1 MIRNYLKT
9 AIRSLLKSKGF
20 TIVNIAGLTIGMIGC
35 LCIGLFVW
43 DEMQFDRDVPAG
55 EKIYRLYSEWPE
67 ETGTSFVTPVPPAFA
82 TFLQHSYGEVD
93 TTVRILMA
101 PDKHL
106 VEFRNVRL
114 YEEKALYVEPAFLSF
129 FGLRLVSGHPASALS
144 GPDRIVISQQM
155 AQRFF
160 GSADPVGKIILVDKS
175 PFTVRG
181 VLAPLSPHFHLQ
193 FSYLMPLASAGIPQE
208 RMEKWTWNQ
217 FCTYIRLKA
226 GGDNKKLEAKF
237 QQYVARNIVPTLTSG
252 SHSIPHLQR
261 LRDIHL
267 KSSGFVYDNAV
278 RGNIMY
284 VKALSLIALFVL
296 VIAGF
301 NFVNLATARSFK
313 RAKEIGVRK
322 VIGAGRKQLILQ
334 FLSETV
340 LLAMAGLILSLA
352 VTMSIIPTLNR
363 FTGKA
368 IQFNPLTDPLL
379 LAGLLMAGILVGLLA
394 GLYPAFVLSGFQ
406 PIKTLKGMRLLSGP
420 AGGGLLRKSLVVLQF
435 TLSVILIVSTFVVFR
450 QTRYLD
456 NKELGFRK
464 DQVLAFPVQDSLQT
478 NTALLE
484 SFKNELRNIPGVQS
498 VTSGYGLPGDRFAG
512 DGVILGNETT
522 EHPVNLFVG
531 DHDYIKTLGLNII
544 AGRDFSRDMR
554 TDVTDAFI
562 INETAVKEFGY
573 GTPEHALGKPI
584 SWNEWAPLDST
595 KPVKH
600 GKVIGVVRDFHYK
613 SLHEKV
619 GAAVIELY
627 PQVTYKVA
635 AHVNSANIRNTIA
648 SINAIWNRYCPGYPL
663 DYNFLDESYDQMYKT
678 EEKLSALLSI
688 FTVLSVIVGCLG
700 LFALSAF
707 SAEQRVKEIGIRKVL
722 GANVTGIVG
731 LLARNFLLLVLIA
744 CVVASP
750 IAWWAMSSWLND
762 FPYRVS
768 LGAGTFIIATM
779 AALLIALVTVSFQ
792 SIRAAM
798 TNPVRSLRMD

>member
-9 AIRSLLKSKGF
+9 AIRNLLKSKGF
-20 TIVNIAGLTIGMIGC
+20 TIVNITGLTIGMIGC

-43 DEMQFDRDVPAG
+43 DELQFDRDVPAG
-55 EKIYRLYSEWPE
+55 NNVYRLYTEWPE
-67 ETGTSFVTPVPPAFA
+67 ENGTSMVTPVPPAFA
-82 TFLQHSYGEVD
+82 TFLQHNYGEVD
-93 TTVRILMA
+93 TTERILMA

-106 VEFRNVRL
+106 IESGNLRL
-114 YEEKALYVEPAFLSF
+114 YQEKALYVEPGFLSF
-129 FGLRLVSGHPASALS
+129 FGLRLISGAASSALS
-144 GPDRIVISQQM
+144 APDGIVISKQM

-160 GSADPVGKIILVDKS
+160 GSSQAVGKIIQVDKS

-193 FSYLMPLASAGIPQE
+193 FSYLMPLASAGIPGE
-208 RMEKWTWNQ
+208 RMERWTWNQ
-217 FCTYIRLKA
+217 FFTYIRLKA
-226 GGDNKKLEAKF
+226 GTDSRKLEAKF
-237 QQYVARNIVPTLTSG
+237 QQYVSHNIVPTLKSG
-252 SHSIPHLQR
+252 SHFLPRLQP
-261 LRDIHL
+261 LHAIHL
-267 KSSGFVYDNAV
+267 TSASFVYDNAV
-278 RGNIMY
+278 RGNIIY
-284 VKALSLIALFVL
+284 VKALSLIAIFVL
-296 VIAGF
+296 VIACF

-322 VIGAGRKQLILQ
+322 VMGADRLQLILQ

-340 LLAMAGLILSLA
+340 LLATVGLIISLA
-352 VTMSIIPTLNR
+352 LSMAIVPALNE
-363 FTGKA
+363 FTGKT
-368 IQFNPLTDPLL
+368 IHFNPFTNPFL
-379 LAGLLMAGILVGLLA
+379 LAGLLMAAIFVGLLA

-435 TLSVILIVSTFVVFR
+435 TLSVVLIVSTSVVFR

-464 DQVLAFPVQDSLQT
+464 DQVIAFPVQDSLQT
-478 NTALLE
+478 NTGLLE
-484 SFKNELRNIPGVQS
+484 TFKNELKNTPGVQS
-498 VTSGYGLPGDRFAG
+498 VTSGYGLPGDQFAG
-512 DGVILGNETT
+512 DGVMLGDETT
-522 EHPVNLFVG
+522 ERPVNLFVG
-531 DHDYIKTLGLNII
+531 DHDYVKTLGLTII

-562 INETAVKEFGY
+562 INETAVREFGY
-573 GTPEHALGKPI
+573 RTPQNALGKRI
-584 SWNEWAPLDST
+584 NWNEWAPLDST

-600 GKVIGVVRDFHYK
+600 GRVIGVVRDFHYK

-627 PQVTYKVA
+627 PQVTYKVS
-635 AHVNSANIRNTIA
+635 AHLNGANIRNTIA

-688 FTVLSVIVGCLG
+688 FTVLSVVVGCLG

-707 SAEQRVKEIGIRKVL
+707 SAEQRVREIGIRKVL

-731 LLARNFLLLVLIA
+731 LLAKNFLLLVLIA

-750 IAWWAMSSWLND
+750 IAWWAMSSWLDD

-768 LGAGTFIIATM
+768 LGAGTFMIATI
-779 AALLIALVTVSFQ
+779 AALFIALVTVSFQ

-798 TNPVRSLRMD
+798 TNPVRSLRTD